1 VAGGDLG
8 GVLAAGSSAW
18 ARSMVRRSPS
28 ATAGQGVSPVRSRAA
43 AVAPMSVVFASLEEA
58 LREYS
63 PSDRDQ
69 AGVPIEELVAAML
82 EKHDI
87 VCANG
92 LLRPSP

>member
-1 VAGGDLG
+1 MFEPCSPLIMPTFPLETNDKSTRAVFGDYIG
-8 GVLAAGSSAW
+8 
-18 ARSMVRRSPS
+18 
-28 ATAGQGVSPVRSRAA
+28 
-43 AVAPMSVVFASLEEA
+43 VFASLQEA

-87 VCANG
+87 VRANG

>member
-1 VAGGDLG
+1 
-8 GVLAAGSSAW
+8 
-18 ARSMVRRSPS
+18 MVRRSPS

-43 AVAPMSVVFASLEEA
+43 AVAPMSVFASLEEA
-58 LREYS
+58 LGEYS